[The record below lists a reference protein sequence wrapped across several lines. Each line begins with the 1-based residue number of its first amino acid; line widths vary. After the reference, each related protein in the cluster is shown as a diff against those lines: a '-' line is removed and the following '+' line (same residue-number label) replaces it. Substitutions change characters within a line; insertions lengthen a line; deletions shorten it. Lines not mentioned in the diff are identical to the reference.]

1 MMFSDT
7 EARRTARR
15 PGTARRCGPECSRSA
30 LPCSL
35 LVSVPEDL
43 DGALGRLVEADDG
56 AQQHRFAG
64 SRTAHKPDNFA
75 AKYVEIE
82 VVVDDVVAELGAH
95 AAQLE
100 HDVAAVSVVD
110 QLSAF
115 RPWLGCGTA
124 FAPRQIVFRHQTF
137 ASRKM
142 IEKIA
147 SSTMTQKIDSTTER
161 VVSWPTLSALPW
173 TCSPSK
179 QPIVAITAPNTG
191 ALIMPV

>member
-1 MMFSDT
+1 MMV
-7 EARRTARR
+7 
-15 PGTARRCGPECSRSA
+15 PGRMIAEPEPPTS
-30 LPCSL
+30 P
-35 LVSVPEDL
+35 
-43 DGALGRLVEADDG
+43 
-56 AQQHRFAG
+56 
-64 SRTAHKPDNFA
+64 KFA

-82 VVVDDVVAELGAH
+82 VVVDDVVAELRAD

-100 HDVAAVSVVD
+100 HDVAAVAVVG

-115 RPWLGCGTA
+115 RQGRRGRLFRFDRWL
-124 FAPRQIVFRHQTF
+124 RHHTF

-142 IEKIA
+142 IENIA

-173 TCSPSK
+173 TCRPSK